1 MKICLCFAQV
11 FRGALQSRLTCQQCG
26 HESVKSESFLDLSL
40 SLNLDPVSGTS
51 AVPPTSMWQE
61 EPTSTLSSVET
72 MEIDVQEPLAELTRV
87 KEEELLSVVDASPA
101 VVEATPVK
109 RGRGR
114 PARAKNGVPSTPA
127 AAALQTATVSAMDM
141 ASDVVMSEVGQASR
155 ALLMDEVGG
164 EVEVS
169 SGESDTSPHVAL
181 SDCMRAFTAMETL
194 SEKIVSALLS
204 QNTIFYACSAH

>member
-40 SLNLDPVSGTS
+40 SLNLDPASGTS

-127 AAALQTATVSAMDM
+127 AVLQTATVSASDV
-141 ASDVVMSEVGQASR
+141 ASDVGMSEVGQASR

-181 SDCMRAFTAMETL
+181 SDCMRAFTALETL

-204 QNTIFYACSAH
+204 LNTIFYACSAH